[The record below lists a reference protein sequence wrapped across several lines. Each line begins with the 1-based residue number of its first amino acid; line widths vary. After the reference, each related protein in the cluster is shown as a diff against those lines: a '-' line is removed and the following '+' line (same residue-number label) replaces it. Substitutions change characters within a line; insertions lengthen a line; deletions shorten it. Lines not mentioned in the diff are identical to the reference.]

1 MIRKMN
7 EAGKT
12 GEAFVF
18 VIDFEMKNCIFK
30 PLTAL
35 DSSLFYCLKNHIHLP
50 EKATLSSSLQKKGDN
65 FSYYNY
71 LNIKNNFSNLM

>member
-1 MIRKMN
+1 MMN

-30 PLTAL
+30 PLTSL
-35 DSSLFYCLKNHIHLP
+35 NSSLFFCLKNHIHLP
-50 EKATLSSSLQKKGDN
+50 EKTTSQKPFYFEKIPSVFQN
-65 FSYYNY
+65 TKKRSI
-71 LNIKNNFSNLM
+71 L